1 MLWIVLALSTAITI
15 SLFPTEIAALIIS
28 ACIILI
34 VAFISP
40 VAAVITMLVL
50 APLRVLI
57 ATEAEYQLPLDIGQ
71 LCLSLVILT
80 IIINQ
85 TYRVF
90 RLKTCLYYARYL
102 FVVFPFLAIIILNG
116 FVASSA
122 TAWINEFL
130 KWIQIALLLT
140 MTILLSKHAHW
151 IWLVGA
157 VIVAGASN
165 ALIGI
170 YQFLG
175 GSGAIHLVIN
185 DRHFRAFGTFGQPNP
200 FGGFLGIITPIAI
213 AISASLFIRLYRHR
227 SSIRETLFT
236 LMCMLCSVIMLC
248 GIIMSWSR
256 GAWIALVIALAI
268 MASAIPQNFW
278 KGLWFGSA
286 ALLLFISLWIS
297 NTLPTSITARLQSS
311 VDEFISVRDVRGVDI
326 DPSNYAVIER
336 LAHWQGALNMARS
349 FPWLGVGFGNYEI
362 VYDDFRLL
370 NWKEPLGHAHN
381 YYLNLLGE
389 LGLLGLLVYGK
400 VWLILF
406 TMAWQSR
413 KHPNPISRAVAI
425 GLLGSWTYFSVHSLF
440 DNIYVNNLF
449 LHLGTLIGI
458 LVVIYDQTLNKV
470 KVEVSSCLTIHQT
483 TQ

>member
-1 MLWIVLALSTAITI
+1 MLWIVLAFATAVTI
-15 SLFPTEIAALIIS
+15 SLFPTEIALLIIS
-28 ACIILI
+28 ACVILI

-40 VAAVITMLVL
+40 VAAVSTMLVL

-57 ATEAEYQLPLDIGQ
+57 ATEADFQLPLDIGQ

-80 IIINQ
+80 IIINR

-90 RLKTCLYYARYL
+90 QLKTWLYYIRYL
-102 FVVFPFLAIIILNG
+102 FMIFLFLAIVIING
-116 FVASSA
+116 FVARSA
-122 TAWINEFL
+122 DVWINEFL
-130 KWIQIALLLT
+130 KWIQIALLLI

-157 VIVAGASN
+157 VIVAGTSN
-165 ALIGI
+165 ALIGV

-175 GSGAIHLVIN
+175 GSGAIHLLIN
-185 DRHFRAFGTFGQPNP
+185 DRYFRAFGTFGQPNP

-213 AISASLFIRLYRHR
+213 AISAALFVRLYRHR
-227 SSIRETLFT
+227 STILERIFT
-236 LMCMLCSVIMLC
+236 FVCVLCSIIMLC
-248 GIIMSWSR
+248 GIITSWSR
-256 GAWIALVIALAI
+256 GAWIGLVIALAI
-268 MASAIPQNFW
+268 MASAIPRNLW
-278 KGLWFGSA
+278 KGFWFGSA

-297 NTLPTSITARLQSS
+297 NTLPTSITNRLQSS

-336 LAHWQGALNMARS
+336 LAHWQSALNMARS
-349 FPWLGVGFGNYEI
+349 SPWLGLGFGNYEI

-370 NWKEPLGHAHN
+370 NWREPLGHAHN

-406 TMAWQSR
+406 TMAWQAR
-413 KHPNPISRAVAI
+413 THPNPISRAVAI

-470 KVEVSSCLTIHQT
+470 EVSSCSTIHQI